1 MSPFRLDR
9 LKLVT
14 NIFTEEIGV
23 SSLLPDS
30 LPTQLSLLSPNGSF
44 WSRTTH
50 PGVSTFSFLVTASQK
65 TAPSSCDTG
74 KEVYFLQKSQTG
86 TRLACRKPGF
96 SVMEEVQ
103 KVAFNF
109 LHHENFFLI
118 TKLCSSLIQSVY
130 LQRYFPIQ
138 FP

>member
-14 NIFTEEIGV
+14 NIFTEETGV

-74 KEVYFLQKSQTG
+74 IFHTLKYFYSSNSFQDENKTVEKKSTSSRKARQA
-86 TRLACRKPGF
+86 LAWHVGN
-96 SVMEEVQ
+96 Q
-103 KVAFNF
+103 DF
-109 LHHENFFLI
+109 L
-118 TKLCSSLIQSVY
+118 
-130 LQRYFPIQ
+130 
-138 FP
+138 